1 MKNYDDEF
9 DRYGDEIVDA
19 EIADE
24 DEYDEVIDG
33 EYAPGYERTGD
44 QIGRVLDEIAEL
56 KRNIESD
63 NRNAGGRYR
72 NSQSEAELYDEIN
85 RLRGE
90 LADTRRSQSMQEEL
104 GKLREQ
110 LDRESDEK
118 NAKLLA
124 EIEQLKNRLA
134 EIDDAAEE
142 KATDEKTSCA
152 ANAELD
158 AISVELAAI
167 KESISS
173 HRACAHK
180 SGETVRAHT
189 DTTELM
195 RRIIDIRLAIGKL
208 SQKEYENDVR
218 LLSIYNALTAAK
230 SSVYTT
236 ASGLAEKLEAMRK
249 LDNDIA
255 LSEECYIGDIVA
267 KYNEMVSY
275 ILSAQVKR
283 EDLTVAAGLGRTD
296 KIKTLLTPEG
306 RAAAVK
312 FMALAGA
319 VKSTENINLI
329 IDKVSELTELKNT
342 LQCDRSRAYN
352 DKLCSEIVKLGSD
365 LAFMTET
372 ADMEKCTAEIHEK
385 ADKLCSLTVGDIIT
399 LPTIAYDKQPYT
411 VPSHSYVREA
421 AESAVVDSTGIPAE
435 GTVNALTD
443 AVNMLRTEIS
453 ATAIEEI
460 GDMQR
465 KIADAQVS
473 NREAIITALNELA
486 ARLDKNGK
494 DAGVQE
500 TSSPDELNLLL
511 SEIVSLRDELQAYT
525 DEVSNMADKL
535 SGGGSAAEAGL
546 VTESADAGA
555 LMDEIASIHADM
567 NGMSDELGDIK
578 TMLTGGA
585 VVAGAAVAN
594 NGDYSEILS
603 GIEEIKS
610 VLTKA
615 EGDGDEL
622 LSVRDELMRELEK
635 LSEEAKA
642 SQSGNEVLAGIE
654 ELKTQISDLRVYT
667 AVGGADGAGTGTA
680 VADELASLRAEL
692 AAHPTTGDIAD
703 VKSELTSLRDDVAA
717 IKTDL
722 DTVYEMKS
730 ALASGDG
737 VSAAGMISIKEML
750 AALSVLPAAVAEL
763 KSDIAALR
771 TEVEELKSS
780 SVKTPVPASA
790 KDRSDRTDELVE
802 KIYGDVRLMCDEPDY
817 SVMNEILAL
826 REEYQRLKESINK
839 LLSDPGRG
847 DTDKLISEID
857 SLRDQIFTINMASV
871 SDGETQTYESYNNL
885 IIDSLNEIRDELRSV
900 MQGAPISGDALATAR
915 LEKELRDQK
924 ETQKAI
930 ASLLNQTLDQIQ
942 KQGEMLK
949 NNADKSKKETSDGEE
964 NTGKQEEL
972 LSEIEN
978 IKYTL
983 GVIQGNDK
991 GEDADLE
998 GSIAKLKKEL
1008 SEVAGIINAE
1018 QQEKTD
1024 KKKKSTKK

>member
-9 DRYGDEIVDA
+9 GRYGDEIVDA

-44 QIGRVLDEIAEL
+44 QLGRVLDEIAEL
-56 KRNIESD
+56 KRNIESE

-104 GKLREQ
+104 NKLREQ

-118 NAKLLA
+118 NAKLVA
-124 EIEQLKNRLA
+124 EIEQLKSRLA
-134 EIDDAAEE
+134 EIGDTAEE
-142 KATDEKTSCA
+142 EASDEKSKGATKT
-152 ANAELD
+152 ELD
-158 AISVELAAI
+158 AISAELAVI
-167 KESISS
+167 KEGIAS
-173 HRACAHK
+173 HRAVRH
-180 SGETVRAHT
+180 STGESVRVHT

-208 SQKEYENDVR
+208 SQKEYENDIH
-218 LLSIYNALTAAK
+218 LLSVYNALTAAK
-230 SSVYTT
+230 SCVYTS

-249 LDNDIA
+249 LDNEIA
-255 LSEECYIGDIVA
+255 LSEDCYIGDVVA
-267 KYNEMVSY
+267 KYNEMASY
-275 ILSAQVKR
+275 ILCAQAKR

-296 KIKTLLTPEG
+296 KIKTMLTPEG

-319 VKSTENINLI
+319 VKNTDNTNLI
-329 IDKVSELTELKNT
+329 IDKAAELTELKNT

-352 DKLCSEIVKLGSD
+352 DNLCAEIVKLGSD

-372 ADMEKCTAEIHEK
+372 SDIEKCTADIHEK
-385 ADKLCSLTVGDIIT
+385 AGKLCSLTIGEIISI
-399 LPTIAYDKQPYT
+399 PTIVYDKQPYT
-411 VPSHSYVREA
+411 VPAHSYVREA
-421 AESAVVDSTGIPAE
+421 AGSVAVDSTGIPAE

-453 ATAIEEI
+453 AAAIEEI

-465 KIADAQVS
+465 KIADTQVG

-486 ARLDKNGK
+486 ARLDKNEK
-494 DAGVQE
+494 DGRVQE
-500 TSSPDELNLLL
+500 SSSPDELNLFL
-511 SEIVSLRDELQAYT
+511 SEIVSLRDELQAYK

-535 SGGGSAAEAGL
+535 SGGGAVAEAGL
-546 VTESADAGA
+546 ESESSDVGA

-567 NGMSDELGDIK
+567 NSMSDELGDVK
-578 TMLTGGA
+578 TLLTGGA
-585 VVAGAAVAN
+585 VVAGTAVAN
-594 NGDYSEILS
+594 NGDFSDILK

-610 VLTKA
+610 ALAKS
-615 EGDGDEL
+615 EDDGDEL

-667 AVGGADGAGTGTA
+667 AVGGVADSGTNM
-680 VADELASLRAEL
+680 ADELAALRAEL

-703 VKSELTSLRDDVAA
+703 VKSELTSLHDDVSA

-722 DTVYEMKS
+722 ATVDDMRS

-737 VSAAGMISIKEML
+737 ASAAGMISIKEML
-750 AALSVLPAAVAEL
+750 AALAVLPAAVADL

-780 SVKTPVPASA
+780 SYKAPVPANA

-839 LLSDPGRG
+839 LLADPGRG

-942 KQGEMLK
+942 KQGEMLRS
-949 NNADKSKKETSDGEE
+949 NADKSNEAAPADDKSA
-964 NTGKQEEL
+964 GKQEEL

-1018 QQEKTD
+1018 QQEKTTD